1 MKPFRS
7 AGMVYDGKTFAI
19 LDQTLLPHTERWIEC
34 NDVKTL
40 VNLIQR
46 LAIRGAP
53 AIGISAVVLL
63 ALLAERG
70 KSRNELIA
78 EAQILLSAR
87 PTAVNLKNNIESI
100 LANIQNK
107 NYPQVI
113 VDSAEQI
120 CAEDQILCDKIA
132 ENGIKLFN
140 AGDRILTHCHT
151 GGIATAGRGT
161 ALGVIAAA
169 HLKYGNIFV
178 WIDET
183 RPLLQGGRL
192 TAWECV
198 KLNIP
203 HHIICDNM
211 AGMLMSKGEIDHVI
225 VGSDR
230 IAVNG
235 DFANKIGTY
244 SLAVLASHHNIPFYV
259 AAPRTTIDL
268 QCHSGADI
276 PIEERSSAEVK
287 GVSGS
292 FGSCSWAPAESNVF
306 NPAFD
311 VTPADLVTAWI
322 LDSGVF
328 TIQDVKK
335 DKWWEK

>member
-19 LDQTLLPHTERWIEC
+19 LDQTLLPNTERWIEC

-100 LANIQNK
+100 LAKIQNK

-120 CAEDQILCDKIA
+120 YAEDQILCDKIA

-192 TAWECV
+192 TAWECI

-203 HHIICDNM
+203 HNIICDNM
-211 AGMLMSKGEIDHVI
+211 AGMLMSKGEIDHVK

-244 SLAVLASHHNIPFYV
+244 SLAVLALHHNIPFYV

-292 FGSCSWAPAESNVF
+292 FGSCSWAPAESTVF